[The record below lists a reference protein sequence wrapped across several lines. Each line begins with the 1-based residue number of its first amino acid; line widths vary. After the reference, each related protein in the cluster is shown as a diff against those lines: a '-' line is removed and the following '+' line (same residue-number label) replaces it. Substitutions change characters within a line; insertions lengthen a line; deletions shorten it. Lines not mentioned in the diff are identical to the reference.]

1 MAGHIPAD
9 VLSGASF
16 SLTCDSFQGGLD
28 EYVEAGGAG
37 MLMRQSPRRDGC
49 LASLWNPQRGSGW

>member
-9 VLSGASF
+9 VFNGASF
-16 SLTCDSFQGGLD
+16 YWANRATAPFQGELG

-37 MLMRQSPRRDGC
+37 MLMRQQPRHGGC
-49 LASLWNPQRGSGW
+49 LDRL